1 MAICIFGLAL
11 FCLSVMS
18 FLVKAKSIFV
28 FVHWMFVVS
37 FLHCLFLV
45 ESRYMSFVPCLHP
58 GRAYDCWSFHLCAW
72 NVGGFVPL
80 LVLFIVSF
88 YCAPMIS
95 TITEA
100 RVP

>member
-1 MAICIFGLAL
+1 
-11 FCLSVMS
+11 MS

-28 FVHWMFVVS
+28 SVHWMFVVS

-45 ESRYMSFVPCLHP
+45 EPRYMPFVPCLDP

-80 LVLFIVSF
+80 LVLFIVCS
-88 YCAPMIS
+88 YCAPMIQQ
-95 TITEA
+95 
-100 RVP
+100 